1 MIGEKQRKC
10 SAKGERKTHC
20 PAVETT
26 ASHTGEEERLE
37 ELQVDVTV
45 HVKDH
50 GDCNELPTPAEELAV
65 ALGLPGWRRGSRLL
79 AQSEGGAGAGAAV
92 HNI

>member
-1 MIGEKQRKC
+1 MIGKKQQKS

-20 PAVETT
+20 SAVETT

-65 ALGLPGWRRGSRLL
+65 ALGLPGRRRGSRLL
-79 AQSEGGAGAGAAV
+79 AQGGPGAGAAAV